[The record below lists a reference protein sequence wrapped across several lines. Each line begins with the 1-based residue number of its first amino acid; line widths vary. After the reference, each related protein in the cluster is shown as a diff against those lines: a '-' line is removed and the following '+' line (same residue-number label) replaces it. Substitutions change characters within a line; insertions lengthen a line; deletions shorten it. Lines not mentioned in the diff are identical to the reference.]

1 MKLKKVLALVLAMV
15 MTIALVACGNKNDPA
30 PTNPPAPPT
39 TPPPEENR
47 PP

>member
-30 PTNPPAPPT
+30 PSTPDPAPL
-39 TPPPEENR
+39 
-47 PP
+47 

>member
-30 PTNPPAPPT
+30 PSLSLIHI
-39 TPPPEENR
+39 
-47 PP
+47 